1 MKKLLRRK
9 LVAQERSTIKNSRV
23 KRNIVPA
30 PFLSLPFLPV
40 SVQPLIVR
48 GVGKAARL
56 GRLYSLV
63 RHPGQSVPLRAG
75 GKGEFRGRTGEDG
88 ESKGEGAKG
97 TVRIKE
103 CGKGKSE

>member
-1 MKKLLRRK
+1 MNRRMKKLLRRK

-63 RHPGQSVPLRAG
+63 RHPGQSVTLRAG
-75 GKGEFRGRTGEDG
+75 GKGEFGAARERTERQRKASRRAD
-88 ESKGEGAKG
+88 
-97 TVRIKE
+97 
-103 CGKGKSE
+103 